1 MLGAIYIGLSGMSA
15 YSKGL
20 QTISNNVANLNTSGF
35 KSTSVN
41 FNDLYSFNGG
51 GLSYLSGSSTGS
63 GIRFADPRV
72 NFTRGDLRES
82 ENDLDL
88 AIEGNGFLVLLDGDK
103 TYYAR
108 TGQFVIDDK
117 GFITQQ
123 GTDYKLGILGADGR
137 VTAIS
142 IDNKR
147 TSVPQKTT
155 KVVFADNLSSA
166 AAKATVSDIAIFDG
180 AGGKQV
186 WTVTFDKAASSTTTN
201 TDWTVT
207 VKDATGAQIGTS
219 TLKFIG
225 ASVDPSTAKLDIATT
240 ANGSPSNV
248 TLDFSSNVT
257 SYSSGPSST
266 LRAASV
272 DGYGV
277 GTLTGVATDA
287 DGKVKLSYSNEQ
299 NEILG
304 AVAIADFR
312 DPQQLERVGNGLFR
326 NNGAGES
333 HLLASGSE
341 GAGTIKGKRIEAS
354 NVDLSKEFGDLIL
367 IQRGFQA
374 SSQVVSVSND
384 MIQQL
389 FGIRG
394 Q

>member
-257 SYSSGPSST
+257 SY
-266 LRAASV
+266 
-272 DGYGV
+272 
-277 GTLTGVATDA
+277 
-287 DGKVKLSYSNEQ
+287 
-299 NEILG
+299 
-304 AVAIADFR
+304 
-312 DPQQLERVGNGLFR
+312 
-326 NNGAGES
+326 
-333 HLLASGSE
+333 
-341 GAGTIKGKRIEAS
+341 
-354 NVDLSKEFGDLIL
+354 
-367 IQRGFQA
+367 
-374 SSQVVSVSND
+374 
-384 MIQQL
+384 
-389 FGIRG
+389 
-394 Q
+394 

>member
-257 SYSSGPSST
+257 SYSWGPSST

-272 DGYGV
+272 DVYDV

-367 IQRGFQA
+367 IQRGLQA
-374 SSQVVSVSND
+374 SSQFVSVSND